1 MKCLHHVVKPHC
13 KRKHAN
19 VQCTVHWCSCQC
31 DRANNSVFSEQA
43 MYTESAM
50 WSSLY
55 QNKKLEFC
63 LVLLGA
69 LEGWYRDLTKRFS
82 NL

>member
-1 MKCLHHVVKPHC
+1 MKCLHRVVKPDC

-50 WSSLY
+50 WSLSEETT
-55 QNKKLEFC
+55 LEEEAR
-63 LVLLGA
+63 LLH
-69 LEGWYRDLTKRFS
+69 RSPTQD
-82 NL
+82 